1 MEIAPIYLWD
11 IALTMETP
19 TKIIGVPRN
28 RIFRKINQPAM
39 GVPPWRHGNPI
50 VNVPPATC
58 RASTSSQFTA
68 PSNTRRCCSLW
79 VTYRKSIQE
88 KPTWDPTG
96 NQWKKRGKNEGNHWV
111 IWCGQSKKIQKH
123 CVLCVCFSDL
133 MNKIIDG
140 EV

>member
-1 MEIAPIYLWD
+1 
-11 IALTMETP
+11 
-19 TKIIGVPRN
+19 
-28 RIFRKINQPAM
+28 
-39 GVPPWRHGNPI
+39 
-50 VNVPPATC
+50 
-58 RASTSSQFTA
+58 
-68 PSNTRRCCSLW
+68 LW

-96 NQWKKRGKNEGNHWV
+96 NQWKKGEKMKGITESSDVVNR
-111 IWCGQSKKIQKH
+111 KKIQKH